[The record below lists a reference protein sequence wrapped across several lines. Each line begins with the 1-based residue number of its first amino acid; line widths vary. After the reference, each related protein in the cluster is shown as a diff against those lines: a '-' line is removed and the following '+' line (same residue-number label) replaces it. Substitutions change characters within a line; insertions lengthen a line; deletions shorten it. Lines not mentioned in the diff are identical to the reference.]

1 MFVVV
6 PATAE
11 HADALND
18 LIARSARTLSAGFYS
33 EQQIRSA
40 MRWVYHLDRELVD
53 DGTFFVA
60 MHEGRIAGCGGWS
73 RRAPLFHEPAASP
86 HATGTDMLD
95 PATDAARI
103 RAMFVAPEYARQ
115 GVGRLLLET
124 SIAAAAAFGFT
135 HLELVA
141 TLPGVPLYRAYGF
154 AEVAPE
160 VVMLPDGVQF
170 PCVRMTRSVHLPL
183 TRSVELPRTRS
194 VRPPSSPRLTPQHET
209 S

>member
-1 MFVVV
+1 MFVVA

-18 LIARSARTLSAGFYS
+18 LIARSARVLSAGYYT
-33 EQQIRSA
+33 EQQIQSA

-53 DGTFFVA
+53 DGTFFVV
-60 MHEGRIAGCGGWS
+60 MHADRIAGCGGWS
-73 RRAPLFHEPAASP
+73 RRTPLFHEPAASP
-86 HATGTDMLD
+86 HATGTDTLD

-124 SIAAAAAFGFT
+124 SISAAAAYGFT

-154 AEVAPE
+154 REVAQETVP
-160 VVMLPDGVQF
+160 LPDGVEF
-170 PCVRMTRSVHLPL
+170 PCVRMTRSVELPL
-183 TRSVELPRTRS
+183 TRSLPE
-194 VRPPSSPRLTPQHET
+194 PPSLRVTSRLET

>member
-11 HADALND
+11 HVDALND
-18 LIARSARTLSAGFYS
+18 LIAHSARELSAGYYS
-33 EQQIRSA
+33 EQQIHSA

-53 DGTFFVA
+53 DGTFFVV

-73 RRAPLFHEPAASP
+73 RRSPLFHTPTDTP
-86 HATGTDMLD
+86 HATSTATLD
-95 PATDAARI
+95 PVTDAARI

-124 SIAAAAAFGFT
+124 SIAAAAAYGFT
-135 HLELVA
+135 QLELVA
-141 TLPGVPLYRAYGF
+141 TLPGVPLYHAYGF
-154 AEVAPE
+154 RDLAQESVT
-160 VVMLPDGVQF
+160 LPDGVEF
-170 PCVRMTRSVHLPL
+170 PCVRMTRSVALPL
-183 TRSVELPRTRS
+183 ERATLPSPASAVT
-194 VRPPSSPRLTPQHET
+194 PPATPPPET